1 LFIGKLNH
9 FRQSLQLKIP
19 LSFRSSSRD
28 QPPQLPPR
36 DNIYGITTAGPPHN
50 NVWAAGDKREKK
62 KGGDD
67 PYYFGLSAR
76 YFFNMNI

>member
-1 LFIGKLNH
+1 MPH
-9 FRQSLQLKIP
+9 
-19 LSFRSSSRD
+19 RSSSRD

-36 DNIYGITTAGPPHN
+36 DNIYGVTTAVGPPLN
-50 NVWAAGDKREKK
+50 NVWGGGSGDKGRDKK

-76 YFFNMNI
+76 